1 MTSEVQ
7 EVRVEYVENSA
18 QVSGVP
24 STAGNFVVVK

>member
-7 EVRVEYVENSA
+7 EVRVEYVENPT

-24 STAGNFVVVK
+24 STAGKFVVVK